1 MAIDSRLKRVFEAV
15 LGADATRPIDL
26 HSNTDDVQGWDSHSF
41 VAIVVGIESEFGV
54 KLSTLE
60 AIRMQSVR
68 AIYDVLAEKG
78 IVLAP

>member
-15 LGADATRPIDL
+15 LGADATTPIDL
-26 HSNTDDVQGWDSHSF
+26 HSNIDDVQGWDSHSF

>member
-1 MAIDSRLKRVFEAV
+1 MTIDSRLKRVFESV
-15 LGADATRPIDL
+15 LGADAAIPMGMDSSTE
-26 HSNTDDVQGWDSHSF
+26 DVRGWDSHSF

-78 IVLAP
+78 VVLAP